1 MKTPSILQFSISKR
15 PEWTQNYVQ
24 EPFKKHPRAE
34 LGHWY
39 FYYQYQ
45 NDQSEFGGGMD
56 AIAQQQGELFPE
68 AYLQRL
74 GQCIRKLNKFMR
86 PKPKSKY
93 SSSTPKKH
101 KKHYVKRGSTVPFI
115 IRLMFVFFIISSN
128 TIKMQPLWENDTS
141 KTDCLIPG
149 VRGADGPFSP
159 VVSTMLPSVWTTMRV
174 AFSVFKLSPIW
185 RAVLPDYGG
194 NTRVL
199 NHRVKIPMY
208 FSIPTNLL
216 KVTLRH

>member
-56 AIAQQQGELFPE
+56 AIAQQQGEFFPE

-115 IRLMFVFFIISSN
+115 IRTMFFFFLFPATQLKCNPSGRMTLQKQIALYLVWEVLMVPSAPWFP
-128 TIKMQPLWENDTS
+128 QCCRLCERLWEWLFRYS
-141 KTDCLIPG
+141 SCPQFG
-149 VRGADGPFSP
+149 GPFSQ
-159 VVSTMLPSVWTTMRV
+159 TIEEIKE
-174 AFSVFKLSPIW
+174 F
-185 RAVLPDYGG
+185 
-194 NTRVL
+194 
-199 NHRVKIPMY
+199 
-208 FSIPTNLL
+208 
-216 KVTLRH
+216 